1 MGCIETEVL
10 KQLMMKSKKI
20 NFNMGCIETGFN
32 DSRENKKLGINFN
45 MGCIETRRLK
55 KSMEY
60 GL

>member
-1 MGCIETEVL
+1 
-10 KQLMMKSKKI
+10 MMKSKKI